1 MANLN
6 VHKLNS
12 PTRHGH
18 VTASP
23 SSQSCHQHNLGCFR
37 QQHRLSQKIPVFL
50 TKPLSFLFGGFGYGP
65 DSTHTEDHYGTIFD
79 SNYESQGVKYFQM

>member
-1 MANLN
+1 MTDDHNVAAILEILVANLN

-23 SSQSCHQHNLGCFR
+23 SSQSCHC
-37 QQHRLSQKIPVFL
+37 
-50 TKPLSFLFGGFGYGP
+50 
-65 DSTHTEDHYGTIFD
+65 TILVAIVNNID
-79 SNYESQGVKYFQM
+79 